1 MPAGLIA
8 TAATCAQL
16 IAPFPGIPE
25 TGPGYAI
32 RTAEGLAKDLH
43 GRVVVLQRDAACSF
57 ARLMQAS
64 QGKVRSEHIH
74 SSRRSVSWNH
84 YVYGSRRS
92 KHLEGLAIDIHHSS
106 KQWLLN
112 HSAEASNAYGWHH
125 ITYGGHGGH
134 FEYDGRPA
142 E

>member
-16 IAPFPGIPE
+16 ITWFPGIPE
-25 TGPGYAI
+25 TGSGYAI
-32 RTAEGLAKDLH
+32 RTAEGLARDLH
-43 GRVVVLQRDAACSF
+43 GRPVVLQRDAACSL
-57 ARLMQAS
+57 AKIINAS
-64 QGKVRSEHIH
+64 RGHIKTEHIH
-74 SSRRSVSWNH
+74 SSKRSVIWNH
-84 YVYGSRRS
+84 YVYGAKRS

-106 KQWLLN
+106 RQWLLN
-112 HSAEASNAYGWHH
+112 HIDEVAQAYGWEH
-125 ITYGGHGGH
+125 INYGGHGGH